1 LSGEQ
6 FGSEEHGMNVYDI
19 ATQGEFTYSNPVS
32 PRLGNLPFFLIYI
45 KASVYCHI
53 LPHLFLIF
61 SVFGVAST
69 GAEPLLWDD
78 GHDLTFLDFNLK
90 NRRSC

>member
-1 LSGEQ
+1 
-6 FGSEEHGMNVYDI
+6 MNVYDI

-78 GHDLTFLDFNLK
+78 GHDLTFLDLNLK